1 MAETSTASK
10 AAQWGAIAAAIGT
23 GIASLWQS
31 MGAMPERRS
40 RPAIVET
47 RRAVADHAARIAVLE
62 VRIQYLERA
71 RFDGLAKPSRSALVD
86 VRRRARAGALADI
99 PSVEPQASA
108 D

>member
-31 MGAMPERRS
+31 MDAMPERRT

-62 VRIQYLERA
+62 VRIEYLERA
-71 RFDGLAKPSRSALVD
+71 RFGGQAKPSRSALVD

-99 PSVEPQASA
+99 PSVDQSGPP